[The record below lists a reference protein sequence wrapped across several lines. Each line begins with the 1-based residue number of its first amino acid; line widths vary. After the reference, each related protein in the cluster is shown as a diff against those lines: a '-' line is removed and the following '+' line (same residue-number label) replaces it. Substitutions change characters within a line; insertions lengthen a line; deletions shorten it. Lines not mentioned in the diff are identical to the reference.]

1 MNLSDLSVL
10 NRLSAGALLAA
21 ALSPLALGPALAQ
34 AQTQAPAQALV
45 AGQSELSFVAT
56 QVGVPL
62 NGRFKAFSVQSNFN
76 PKAPAAGQIAFTVD
90 LGSVSM
96 GAETDAELVK
106 PEWFHTARFPKATF
120 QSTAIRA
127 MGPGKFEVT
136 GKLSVKGIARELKV
150 PVQLS
155 QAQGL
160 STATGAFTLRRL
172 DHQIGAGDWSDTS
185 VVANDVQVKFKLV
198 LQGMP
203 AM

>member
-1 MNLSDLSVL
+1 MNLSVL
-10 NRLSAGALLAA
+10 NRLSAGALLAV

-34 AQTQAPAQALV
+34 TQAPAQTLV

>member
-1 MNLSDLSVL
+1 MSLSVL
-10 NRLSAGALLAA
+10 NRLSARGLLAA
-21 ALSPLALGPALAQ
+21 VLSPLALGTALAQ
-34 AQTQAPAQALV
+34 APTQTLV
-45 AGQSELSFVAT
+45 AGQSELTFVAT

-106 PEWFHTARFPKATF
+106 PEWFNTARFPKATF
-120 QSTAIRA
+120 QSSAIRA
-127 MGPGKFEVT
+127 VGPGKFEVT

-172 DHQIGAGDWSDTS
+172 DHQIGAGDWADTS

>member
-1 MNLSDLSVL
+1 MPMNLSAM
-10 NRLSAGALLAA
+10 NRLSAGVLLAA
-21 ALSPLALGPALAQ
+21 ALSPLVLGPAHAQ
-34 AQTQAPAQALV
+34 APSPAQTLV
-45 AGQSELSFVAT
+45 TGQSELSFVAT

-106 PEWFHTARFPKATF
+106 PEWFNTARFPKATF
-120 QSTAIRA
+120 QSSAIRA
-127 MGPGKFEVT
+127 MGPGRFEVT
-136 GKLSVKGIARELKV
+136 GKLSIKGIARELKV